1 MDGKAK
7 QMVYARLLFPFSQ
20 QGLIML
26 HILGIIG
33 TSIIGVATIDHEVLV
48 YTLMAICYGSIIFAI
63 YGILYIL
70 TRDYIIPFCKKKI
83 MQPFLVKRFYRD
95 IIYRKLNKGINSFPI
110 DNIS

>member
-20 QGLIML
+20 QGLVML
-26 HILGIIG
+26 YI
-33 TSIIGVATIDHEVLV
+33 TF
-48 YTLMAICYGSIIFAI
+48 MAICYGPIIFAI

-83 MQPFLVKRFYRD
+83 MHPFLVERFYRD
-95 IIYRKLNKGINSFPI
+95 IIYRKLNKGINAIPI
-110 DNIS
+110 DNIH